1 LTAHAGKELSRIFG
15 GILDV
20 FLLTSL
26 EQEKLSLDNKSAKA
40 SGVVLVENEI
50 TRITEWNFPKCGD
63 NTGWHEHECDYSVIP
78 MFSGILKIDDG
89 TTISESSVEIGKP
102 YFRKKGARHDVINGN
117 DFPCSFI
124 EIEYL

>member
-1 LTAHAGKELSRIFG
+1 
-15 GILDV
+15 
-20 FLLTSL
+20 
-26 EQEKLSLDNKSAKA
+26 LDNKSAKA

-50 TRITEWNFPKCGD
+50 TRITEWNFTKCGD
-63 NTGWHEHECDYSVIP
+63 NTGWHEHECDYAVIP

-89 TTISESSVEIGKP
+89 TTISESSVEHGKP

-117 DFPCSFI
+117 DFSCSFI